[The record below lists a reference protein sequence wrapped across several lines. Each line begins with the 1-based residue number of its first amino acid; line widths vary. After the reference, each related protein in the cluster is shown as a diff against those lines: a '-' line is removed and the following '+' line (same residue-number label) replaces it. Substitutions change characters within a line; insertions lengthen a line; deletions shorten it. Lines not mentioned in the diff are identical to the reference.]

1 MVLSVI
7 LGLIGLMLMCVG
19 CTVTPVVPAPAEEVY
34 GPGVYYY
41 PPYYAPYYGPEV
53 FIGPGWHSHRR

>member
-1 MVLSVI
+1 MT
-7 LGLIGLMLMCVG
+7 GLLAG
-19 CTVTPVVPAPAEEVY
+19 CSVTPVAPAPVPVEEVY

-53 FIGPGWHSHRR
+53 FIGPGWRDHGRR